1 MIVAV
6 YARVATKE
14 QLDNE
19 DYPERQKEMS
29 ERREKQNPAQANQSG
44 A

>member
-1 MIVAV
+1 MIIAAC
-6 YARVATKE
+6 ARVVTKE

-19 DYPERQKEMS
+19 DYPEWQEEMS
-29 ERREKQNPAQANQSG
+29 ERREEQNPAQANQSG

>member
-14 QLDNE
+14 QLDDK
-19 DYPERQKEMS
+19 DYPERQEEMS
-29 ERREKQNPAQANQSG
+29 ERREDQNPAQTNQSG

>member
-19 DYPERQKEMS
+19 DYPERQEEMS
-29 ERREKQNPAQANQSG
+29 ERREDQNPAQTNQSG

>member
-1 MIVAV
+1 MIIAV

-14 QLDNE
+14 QLDDK
-19 DYPERQKEMS
+19 DYPERQTEMP
-29 ERREKQNPAQANQSG
+29 ERREDQNPAQTNQSG

>member
-19 DYPERQKEMS
+19 DYPERQDEMS
-29 ERREKQNPAQANQSG
+29 ERREDQKPAQTNQTR

>member
-19 DYPERQKEMS
+19 DYPERQEEMS
-29 ERREKQNPAQANQSG
+29 ERQEDQNLAQANQSG

>member
-19 DYPERQKEMS
+19 DYPERQTEMS
-29 ERREKQNPAQANQSG
+29 ERQEEQNPAHTNQSG

>member
-1 MIVAV
+1 MLIAA

-19 DYPERQKEMS
+19 DYPERQEEMS
-29 ERREKQNPAQANQSG
+29 ERREDQNPAQTNQSE